1 MHIIWWNLSSFWQLG
16 SAQIIGVQFNRQ
28 NLNYFGLSATP
39 FSLDTV
45 SPGWR
50 SDKCPQVEEYAF
62 VYASCFSRG
71 LRNFR
76 IKRDWVTFE
85 SLRTRMCL
93 AVWSRELH
101 MGRDAEECLSENPG
115 RETGILNPQQLLQ
128 ELAPVSL
135 SVLVS
140 VLWPVLVSST
150 WAQHWSSGY
159 ESPRCQHHDA
169 SAALG
174 CGPNGV
180 TPTLFPPLP
189 SPHSCLFLPLFQPS

>member
-16 SAQIIGVQFNRQ
+16 STQIIGVQFNHQ

-62 VYASCFSRG
+62 VYASREDLEIFGSSEIGLLSRVCG
-71 LRNFR
+71 LGCALPC
-76 IKRDWVTFE
+76 E
-85 SLRTRMCL
+85 
-93 AVWSRELH
+93 VWSRELH
-101 MGRDAEECLSENPG
+101 MGRDAEQCLSENPG

>member
-28 NLNYFGLSATP
+28 KLLRVECDTFLIGHSVAGLKKWQMP
-39 FSLDTV
+39 
-45 SPGWR
+45 PGWGI
-50 SDKCPQVEEYAF
+50 CLCV
-62 VYASCFSRG
+62 CFSRG

>member
-28 NLNYFGLSATP
+28 KLLRVECDTFLIGHSVAGLKKWQMP
-39 FSLDTV
+39 
-45 SPGWR
+45 PGWGI
-50 SDKCPQVEEYAF
+50 CPCV
-62 VYASCFSRG
+62 CFSRG

>member
-62 VYASCFSRG
+62 VYASREDLEIFGSSEIGLLSRVCG
-71 LRNFR
+71 LGCALPCPVSSIWAGIQRNVYQKTPGER
-76 IKRDWVTFE
+76 QE
-85 SLRTRMCL
+85 SLPPAASTGAGPCI
-93 AVWSRELH
+93 S
-101 MGRDAEECLSENPG
+101 EC
-115 RETGILNPQQLLQ
+115 
-128 ELAPVSL
+128 
-135 SVLVS
+135 LVS

-189 SPHSCLFLPLFQPS
+189 SRHSCLFLPLFQPS